1 MKHLFFILFINF
13 TFMNFA
19 QNLSTEQIVQSN
31 LEAYNNRDLEKFM
44 SWFSEDIELYS
55 FSEMKLVASGKPAI
69 EKLYKELF
77 DASPNLHSTI
87 LKRIVFENKVIDH
100 ESIVG
105 RKGASDTLEI
115 VMIYEVK
122 DGKIFKM
129 TSIRK

>member
-1 MKHLFFILFINF
+1 MKHLLFLLFLNF
-13 TFMNFA
+13 VTMNFA
-19 QNLSTEQIVQSN
+19 QNLSAEQVVQSN
-31 LEAYNNRDLEKFM
+31 LDAYNNRDLEKFM
-44 SWFSEDIELYS
+44 FWFSEDVELYS
-55 FSEMKLVASGKPAI
+55 FSEMKLIASGKPAI

-77 DASPNLHSTI
+77 AASPNLHSTI
-87 LKRIVFENKVIDH
+87 LKRIVFDNKVIDH

-105 RKGASDTLEI
+105 RKGSSEIIEI

>member
-1 MKHLFFILFINF
+1 MKYIIFLLFINL
-13 TFMNFA
+13 TTMNFA
-19 QNLSTEQIVQSN
+19 QNLSVEQIVQRN

-77 DASPNLHSTI
+77 EASPNLHSTI
-87 LKRIVFENKVIDH
+87 LKRIVFDNKVIDH

-105 RKGASDTLEI
+105 RKGASDVLEI

>member
-1 MKHLFFILFINF
+1 MKRLLFLLFLNF
-13 TFMNFA
+13 TAMNFA
-19 QNLSTEQIVQSN
+19 QNLSVELVVQSN
-31 LEAYNNRDLEKFM
+31 LEAYNNRDLEKFI
-44 SWFSEDIELYS
+44 SWFSEDVELYS
-55 FSEMKLVASGKPAI
+55 FTEMKLIASGKPAI

-77 DASPNLHSTI
+77 EASPELHSTI
-87 LKRIVFENKVIDH
+87 LKRIVFDKKVIDH

-105 RKGASDTLEI
+105 RKGSKDILEI

>member
-1 MKHLFFILFINF
+1 MKYNLFFIFLNFIA
-13 TFMNFA
+13 MNFA
-19 QNLSTEQIVQSN
+19 QNLSIEQVVQCN
-31 LEAYNNRDLEKFM
+31 LEAYNNRDLEKFI
-44 SWFSEDIELYS
+44 SWFSEDVELYS

-77 DASPNLHSTI
+77 EASPDLHSTI
-87 LKRIVFENKVIDH
+87 LKRIVFDNKVIDH

-105 RKGASDTLEI
+105 RKGSKDVLEI

>member
-1 MKHLFFILFINF
+1 MKRLLFLLFLNF
-13 TFMNFA
+13 TAINFA
-19 QNLSTEQIVQSN
+19 QNLSVEQVVQSN
-31 LEAYNNRDLEKFM
+31 LEAYNNRDLEQFM
-44 SWFSEDIELYS
+44 SWFSEDVELYS

-77 DASPNLHSTI
+77 EASPELHSTI
-87 LKRIVFENKVIDH
+87 LKRIVFDKKVIDH

-105 RKGASDTLEI
+105 RKGSKDILEI

>member
-1 MKHLFFILFINF
+1 MKHLLFLLFFNF
-13 TFMNFA
+13 ATMNFA
-19 QNLSTEQIVQSN
+19 QNLSADQVVQSN
-31 LEAYNNRDLEKFM
+31 LDAYNNRDLEKFM
-44 SWFSEDIELYS
+44 FWFSEDVELYS
-55 FSEMKLVASGKPAI
+55 FSEMKLIASGKPAI

-77 DASPNLHSTI
+77 VASPNLHSTI
-87 LKRIVFENKVIDH
+87 LKRIVFDNKVIDH

-105 RKGASDTLEI
+105 RKGSSEILEI

>member
-1 MKHLFFILFINF
+1 MKLILFLLFLNF
-13 TFMNFA
+13 TMMNLA
-19 QNLSTEQIVQSN
+19 QSLSVEQVVQSN

-44 SWFSEDIELYS
+44 SWFSEDIELYN
-55 FSEMKLVASGKPAI
+55 FSEMKLIASGKPAI

-77 DASPNLHSTI
+77 AVSPNLHSTV
-87 LKRIVFENKVIDH
+87 LKRIVFDNKVVDH

-105 RKGASDTLEI
+105 RKGDSEVHEI

-122 DGKIFKM
+122 DGEIYKM

>member
-1 MKHLFFILFINF
+1 MKYMLLFLFINL
-13 TFMNFA
+13 TIMNFA

-55 FSEMKLVASGKPAI
+55 FSEMKLVAIGKPAI

-77 DASPNLHSTI
+77 EASPELHSTI
-87 LKRIVFENKVIDH
+87 LKRIVFDNKVIDH

-105 RKGASDTLEI
+105 RKGSKDILELI
-115 VMIYEVK
+115 MIYEVK
-122 DGKIFKM
+122 NEKIIKM
-129 TSIRK
+129 TVVKK

>member
-1 MKHLFFILFINF
+1 MKYIIFLLFINL
-13 TFMNFA
+13 TTMNFA
-19 QNLSTEQIVQSN
+19 QNLSVEQIVQRN

-77 DASPNLHSTI
+77 EASPNLHSTI
-87 LKRIVFENKVIDH
+87 LKRIVFDNKVIDH

-105 RKGASDTLEI
+105 RKGSKEVLEI

>member
-1 MKHLFFILFINF
+1 MKYFVFLLFINL
-13 TFMNFA
+13 TTMNFA

-31 LEAYNNRDLEKFM
+31 LEAYNNRDLEKFI

-55 FSEMKLVASGKPAI
+55 FSEMKLVAGGKPAI

-77 DASPNLHSTI
+77 TASPNLHSTI
-87 LKRIVFENKVIDH
+87 LKRIVFDNKVIDH

-105 RKGASDTLEI
+105 RKGASEVLEI

-129 TSIRK
+129 TSIK

>member
-1 MKHLFFILFINF
+1 
-13 TFMNFA
+13 MNYA
-19 QNLSTEQIVQSN
+19 QNLSVEQIVQSN
-31 LEAYNNRDLEKFM
+31 LDAYNNRDLEKFM

-77 DASPNLHSTI
+77 AASPNLNSTI
-87 LKRIVFENKVIDH
+87 LKRIVFDNKVIDH

-105 RKGASDTLEI
+105 RKGVSDVLEI

>member
-1 MKHLFFILFINF
+1 MKYLFFLLFINF
-13 TFMNFA
+13 TTMNFA
-19 QNLSTEQIVQSN
+19 QNLSSEQIVQSN
-31 LEAYNNRDLEKFM
+31 LEAYNNRDLETFM
-44 SWFSEDIELYS
+44 SWFSDDIALYS
-55 FSEMKLVASGKPAI
+55 FGEMKLLASGKPAI

-77 DASPNLHSTI
+77 EASPKLHSTI

-100 ESIVG
+100 ESIIG
-105 RKGASDTLEI
+105 RKGSSDVLEI

>member
-1 MKHLFFILFINF
+1 MKLILFLLFLNF
-13 TFMNFA
+13 TMMNLA
-19 QNLSTEQIVQSN
+19 QSLSVEQVVQSN

-44 SWFSEDIELYS
+44 SWFSEDIELYN
-55 FSEMKLVASGKPAI
+55 FSEMKLIASGKPAI

-77 DASPNLHSTI
+77 AVSPNLHSTV
-87 LKRIVFENKVIDH
+87 LKRIVFDNKVVDH

-105 RKGASDTLEI
+105 RKGDSEVLEI

-122 DGKIFKM
+122 DGEIYKM

>member
-1 MKHLFFILFINF
+1 MKHLLFLLFFNF
-13 TFMNFA
+13 ATMNFA
-19 QNLSTEQIVQSN
+19 QNLSTEQVVQNN
-31 LEAYNNRDLEKFM
+31 LDAYNNRDLEKFM
-44 SWFSEDIELYS
+44 SWFSEDVELYS
-55 FSEMKLVASGKPAI
+55 FSEMKLIASGKPAI

-77 DASPNLHSTI
+77 VASPTLHSTI
-87 LKRIVFENKVIDH
+87 LKRIVFDNKVIDH

-105 RKGASDTLEI
+105 RKGSSEILEI

>member
-1 MKHLFFILFINF
+1 MKRLLFLLFLNF
-13 TFMNFA
+13 TAMNFA
-19 QNLSTEQIVQSN
+19 QNLSVEQVVQSN

-44 SWFSEDIELYS
+44 SWFSEDVELYS

-77 DASPNLHSTI
+77 AASSNLHSTI
-87 LKRIVFENKVIDH
+87 LKRIVFDNKVIDH

-105 RKGASDTLEI
+105 RKGSKDVLEI

>member
-1 MKHLFFILFINF
+1 MKYLFFHLFINF
-13 TFMNFA
+13 TTMNFA
-19 QNLSTEQIVQSN
+19 QNLSSEQIVQSN
-31 LEAYNNRDLEKFM
+31 LEAYNNRDLETFM
-44 SWFSEDIELYS
+44 SWFSDDIALYS
-55 FSEMKLVASGKPAI
+55 FGEMKLLASGKPAI

-77 DASPNLHSTI
+77 EASPKLHSTI

-100 ESIVG
+100 ESIIG
-105 RKGASDTLEI
+105 RKGSSDVLEI

>member
-1 MKHLFFILFINF
+1 
-13 TFMNFA
+13 MNFA
-19 QNLSTEQIVQSN
+19 QNLSSEQIVQSN
-31 LEAYNNRDLEKFM
+31 LEAYNNRDLETFM
-44 SWFSEDIELYS
+44 SWFSDDIALYS
-55 FSEMKLVASGKPAI
+55 FGEMKLLASGKPAI

-77 DASPNLHSTI
+77 EASPKLHSTI

-105 RKGASDTLEI
+105 RKGSSDVLEI
-115 VMIYEVK
+115 VMIYDVK

>member
-1 MKHLFFILFINF
+1 MKYLFFHLFINF
-13 TFMNFA
+13 TTMNFA
-19 QNLSTEQIVQSN
+19 QNLSSEQIVQSN
-31 LEAYNNRDLEKFM
+31 LEAYNNRDLERFM
-44 SWFSEDIELYS
+44 SWFSDDIALYS
-55 FSEMKLVASGKPAI
+55 FGEMKLLASGKPAI

-77 DASPNLHSTI
+77 EASPKLHSTI

-100 ESIVG
+100 ESIIG
-105 RKGASDTLEI
+105 RKGSSDVLEI

>member
-1 MKHLFFILFINF
+1 MKPFLFLLFLNF
-13 TFMNFA
+13 TAMNFA
-19 QNLSTEQIVQSN
+19 QNLSVEQVVQSN

-87 LKRIVFENKVIDH
+87 LKRIVFDNKVIDH

-105 RKGASDTLEI
+105 RKGSKDILEI
-115 VMIYEVK
+115 VMVYEVK

>member
-1 MKHLFFILFINF
+1 MGISQMNF
-13 TFMNFA
+13 T
-19 QNLSTEQIVQSN
+19 QNISTEQIIQSN
-31 LEAYNNRDLEKFM
+31 LDAYNNRDLEKFM
-44 SWFSEDIELYS
+44 PWFSEDVELYN
-55 FSEMKLVASGKPAI
+55 FSEMKLVASGKSAI

-77 DASPNLHSTI
+77 AASPNLHSTI
-87 LKRIVFENKVIDH
+87 LKRIVIENKVIDH

-105 RKGASDTLEI
+105 RKGASDVLEI

>member
-1 MKHLFFILFINF
+1 MKRLLFLLFLNF
-13 TFMNFA
+13 TAMNFA
-19 QNLSTEQIVQSN
+19 QNLSVELVVQSN
-31 LEAYNNRDLEKFM
+31 LEAYNNRDLEKFI
-44 SWFSEDIELYS
+44 SWFSEDVELYS
-55 FSEMKLVASGKPAI
+55 FTEMKLIASGKPAI

-77 DASPNLHSTI
+77 EASPELHSTI
-87 LKRIVFENKVIDH
+87 LKRIVFDNKVIDH

-105 RKGASDTLEI
+105 RKGAKDILEI

>member
-1 MKHLFFILFINF
+1 MNNFLIFLFINL
-13 TFMNFA
+13 TTMNFA
-19 QNLSTEQIVQSN
+19 QNLSVEQIVQSN
-31 LEAYNNRDLEKFM
+31 LEAYNNRELEKFM

-77 DASPNLHSTI
+77 EVSPNMHSTF
-87 LKRIVFENKVIDH
+87 LKRIVFDNKVIDH

-105 RKGASDTLEI
+105 RKGSKEVLEI

>member
-1 MKHLFFILFINF
+1 MKLFLFLLFLNF
-13 TFMNFA
+13 TAMNFA
-19 QNLSTEQIVQSN
+19 QNLSVEQVVQSN
-31 LEAYNNRDLEKFM
+31 LEAYNKRDLEKFM
-44 SWFSEDIELYS
+44 SWFSEDVELYS

-77 DASPNLHSTI
+77 EASPNLHSTI
-87 LKRIVFENKVIDH
+87 LKRIVFDNKVIDH

-105 RKGASDTLEI
+105 RKGSKDILEI